1 MGKIFQVLVL
11 GIKGEKKTIDVA
23 HSEPEFHNTTVASFR
38 EKIEEKIPEL
48 KGQNFKMLFTDVQLQ
63 DDETF
68 SKYQIQD
75 RSTVML
81 IVSLPGGQ
89 WDE

>member
-1 MGKIFQVLVL
+1 MGKVFQVLVL

-23 HSEPEFHNTTVASFR
+23 NSEQAFNNTTVATFK
-38 EKIEEKIPEL
+38 EKIVEKIPEL
-48 KGQNFKMLFTDVQLQ
+48 KGQNFKMMYTDVQLE

-75 RSTVML
+75 RSTIVL
-81 IVSLPGGQ
+81 IVRLPGGAAL
-89 WDE
+89 